1 MIGIAPSLIRRASS
15 SAMPVLALPWRMA
28 AYMGNPPAAEPPRR
42 ILRLS
47 ARLVSC
53 LVRACFSLIPRRQP
67 RRPHHGHGAW
77 RLCGDLGGDAA
88 EQRTQYRGLP
98 GAQYNVIDMVDGR
111 ELQDGGRGIDRF
123 QHMHSQ
129 PAFVE
134 F

>member
-15 SAMPVLALPWRMA
+15 SAMPVRALPWRMA

-53 LVRACFSLIPRRQP
+53 FVGACFSLILRRQP
-67 RRPHHGHGAW
+67 RRAHHGHGAW
-77 RLCGDLGGDAA
+77 GPCGDLGGDAA

-98 GAQYNVIDMVDGR
+98 GTDHDVIDIVDGR
-111 ELQDGGRGIDRF
+111 EPQDRGRGIDRF
-123 QHMHSQ
+123 QHM
-129 PAFVE
+129 
-134 F
+134 